1 MIKITTILILLSAA
15 MAFASEPVVI
25 TLPYDTDLIVIQSDE
40 EIPLDQDGAFI
51 IKSKYDDIQINI
63 KGQPKEDNED
73 SE

>member
-1 MIKITTILILLSAA
+1 MIKLTLFFLFLSAA
-15 MAFASEPVVI
+15 TAFASEPVVI
-25 TLPYDTDLIVIQSDE
+25 TLPYGTDLIVVQSDE

>member
-1 MIKITTILILLSAA
+1 MKTLFFFLLFATTAL
-15 MAFASEPVVI
+15 ASEQVII
-25 TLPYDTDLIVIQSDE
+25 TLPYGTDLIVVQSDE

-63 KGQPKEDNED
+63 KGQPREDNED